1 MPLLVVHEETI
12 NVELPNVG
20 KAPSCLYVQL
30 AALHYGNGLHVL
42 GGIVGNEL
50 AKEQGRPNLLIK
62 HKSKDMTPDLRREL
76 ELMRFISARSA
87 GRGGSRFWLACL
99 YCAGGAFLARSG
111 TTTNAA
117 SAISTLIGSI
127 LRAYLSCLALAGRRH
142 GWISAVSCL
151 DLLLLANS
159 KMNEVAKGSGPHDQR
174 IPAYRSVKVAKSKSH
189 AWLQEDIDKSVAKL
203 LRSVHWVSSKA
214 ASPDT

>member
-1 MPLLVVHEETI
+1 MHLLVVHEETI

-87 GRGGSRFWLACL
+87 GRGGFWLACL
-99 YCAGGAFLARSG
+99 CCAGGAFFARSG

-127 LRAYLSCLALAGRRH
+127 LRAYLSRLALAGRRH
-142 GWISAVSCL
+142 GWMSAVSCFCWL
-151 DLLLLANS
+151 WGI
-159 KMNEVAKGSGPHDQR
+159 MNEVAKGPWATRPTDPSTT
-174 IPAYRSVKVAKSKSH
+174 PAARPSCKAV
-189 AWLQEDIDKSVAKL
+189 
-203 LRSVHWVSSKA
+203 A
-214 ASPDT
+214 ASIGALSSLAFPPS

>member
-1 MPLLVVHEETI
+1 MHLLVVHEETI

-87 GRGGSRFWLACL
+87 GRGGGGFWLACL
-99 YCAGGAFLARSG
+99 CCAGGAFLLGLAPLPTPPAPFPRS
-111 TTTNAA
+111 
-117 SAISTLIGSI
+117 SAPSSEPICPA
-127 LRAYLSCLALAGRRH
+127 LR
-142 GWISAVSCL
+142 
-151 DLLLLANS
+151 LLVVV
-159 KMNEVAKGSGPHDQR
+159 MVG
-174 IPAYRSVKVAKSKSH
+174 
-189 AWLQEDIDKSVAKL
+189 
-203 LRSVHWVSSKA
+203 
-214 ASPDT
+214 